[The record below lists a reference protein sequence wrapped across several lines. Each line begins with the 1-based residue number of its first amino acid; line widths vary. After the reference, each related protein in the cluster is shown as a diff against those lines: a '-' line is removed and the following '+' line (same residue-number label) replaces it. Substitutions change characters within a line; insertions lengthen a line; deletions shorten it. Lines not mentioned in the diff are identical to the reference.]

1 MAASKTI
8 SSSQLAA
15 MSAADRLAF
24 YREAAKSLAP
34 ATTAK
39 SATTHVVVRA
49 NVAAAEL
56 INAFADG
63 RDAYRVTRAMRG
75 M

>member
-8 SSSQLAA
+8 SSAQLAA

-24 YREAAKSLAP
+24 YREAAKHLAP
-34 ATTAK
+34 AATAK
-39 SATTHVVVRA
+39 QATAHIVVRA
-49 NVAAAEL
+49 NIALAETV
-56 INAFADG
+56 NAFADG

-75 M
+75 Q